1 MTGKKKLP
9 VDTPGE
15 WMKFANE
22 NLQVAKHEIER
33 EEPACHT
40 ICFLCRESAEKFLK
54 AYLISKG
61 WELKKTH
68 DIVELLEYCSDYDKE
83 FDLLVEDGSILNDYI
98 ANRRYLGDITFKTK
112 FLLYALH
119 SITGVTIWRLKISVI
134 IKQFSSPAV
143 PVLLVLRLLNYYSNA
158 AIP

>member
-1 MTGKKKLP
+1 MTEKKKLP
-9 VDTPGE
+9 VETPGE

-33 EEPACHT
+33 EEPTCHT
-40 ICFLCRESAEKFLK
+40 ICFLCRESAEKLMK

-83 FDLLVEDGSILNDYI
+83 FDLLVEDSTILNDYI
-98 ANRRYLGDITFKTK
+98 ADGRYPGDIAFE
-112 FLLYALH
+112 A
-119 SITGVTIWRLKISVI
+119 IGLKQANEAIEKAEKIKEFVI
-134 IKQFSSPAV
+134 HKI
-143 PVLLVLRLLNYYSNA
+143 
-158 AIP
+158 

>member
-1 MTGKKKLP
+1 MTEKKKLP

-15 WMKFANE
+15 WLKFATE
-22 NLQVAKHEIER
+22 NLQVAEHEIEH
-33 EEPACHT
+33 ETPAYHT

-83 FDLLVEDGSILNDYI
+83 FDLLLEDGSILNDYI
-98 ANRRYLGDITFKTK
+98 ADGRYPGDIAFEVIDLKQANEAIEK
-112 FLLYALH
+112 AERIKEFVLH
-119 SITGVTIWRLKISVI
+119 KI
-134 IKQFSSPAV
+134 
-143 PVLLVLRLLNYYSNA
+143 
-158 AIP
+158 